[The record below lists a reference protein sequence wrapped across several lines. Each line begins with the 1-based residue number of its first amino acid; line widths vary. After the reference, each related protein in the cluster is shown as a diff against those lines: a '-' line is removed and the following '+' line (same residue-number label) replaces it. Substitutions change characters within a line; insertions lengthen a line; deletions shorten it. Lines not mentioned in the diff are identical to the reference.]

1 SDANYVENV
10 MFERKDVVFVTLNLP
25 GGSNNDADPWY
36 KTPSATAA
44 QTHEMADRTGADLRW
59 LDTAFALAQ
68 HDHAAAVVI
77 IEQADMWDRDGN
89 AVSHL
94 ANYEPVIAGIA
105 SHATAFGGLVLLFN
119 GDSHIY
125 RSDNPLKQGQP
136 CVTESGS
143 GVQNCTAI
151 ADSSTWT
158 QDAWNNYPSP
168 DVSNFHRVT
177 VHGSTFPLEWLK
189 LTVNPEAHNPA
200 GANAFGP
207 CSGRRVQP

>member
-1 SDANYVENV
+1 
-10 MFERKDVVFVTLNLP
+10 
-25 GGSNNDADPWY
+25 
-36 KTPSATAA
+36 
-44 QTHEMADRTGADLRW
+44 
-59 LDTAFALAQ
+59 Q

-143 GVQNCTAI
+143 ASRI
-151 ADSSTWT
+151 ARR
-158 QDAWNNYPSP
+158 SP
-168 DVSNFHRVT
+168 TPR
-177 VHGSTFPLEWLK
+177 P
-189 LTVNPEAHNPA
+189 
-200 GANAFGP
+200 
-207 CSGRRVQP
+207 GRRTPGTTTRPTTSRTSIASPSTGARSRSSG